1 MGACCDSREKVTIK
15 KSDSKNVLEKVKPV
29 ITEPDVDE
37 STDLDQNKADLP
49 PKYQFYDI

>member
-15 KSDSKNVLEKVKPV
+15 KQDSQNVLEKVKPV
-29 ITEPDVDE
+29 FTEPDVDPL
-37 STDLDQNKADLP
+37 TDMDHTKEDLH